1 MNIAEILDYEST
13 RKALRVCIGDNG
25 CTGCPLKCKSNCTKI
40 LHKSSYKHLKELK
53 TKLEEHEDREIFKEA
68 NDY

>member
-1 MNIAEILDYEST
+1 MELLDYEST
-13 RKALRVCIGDNG
+13 RKALRVCLGDKG
-25 CTGCPLKCKSNCTKI
+25 CAGCPLKGNSKCTII

-53 TKLEEHEDREIFKEA
+53 IKLEECEDREIFQEA